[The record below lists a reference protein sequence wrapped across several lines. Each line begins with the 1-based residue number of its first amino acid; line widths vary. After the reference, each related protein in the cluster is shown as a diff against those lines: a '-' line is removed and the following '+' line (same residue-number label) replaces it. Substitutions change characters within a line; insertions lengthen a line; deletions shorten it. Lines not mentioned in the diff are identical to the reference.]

1 MFENLNF
8 RSNVLFGSDDDA
20 REAAIKRAWDGF
32 RATKEKILAPTWEDR
47 VFPSER
53 FGQNTR
59 IFWDETDQTGMI
71 QLPNANTPV
80 RFTRESPFLAQLL
93 AHYQIDKRLIDRLL
107 DTRNPKHRE
116 VMEFLTMSLMLEPFK
131 EVKEGAGRMVRMID
145 ESDIAPK
152 EAMAF
157 LSSNYLRLDH
167 PPYFEALESW
177 AISMNLTPMR
187 TWAKG
192 GDVGVSFVQ
201 ARRLEPNGI
210 RRGELVAFGI
220 STKNSMTGG
229 ASFKVDSYGLVI
241 HCSNGMMGT
250 DFLGSFTRR
259 HIGRRI
265 GASDDAV
272 LYTKEEQESVSTILN
287 RAHSLVEDAMNPEH
301 QKEVQDAIRTTAD
314 MSLEDRLDGFR
325 RARAAFIEN
334 AKAPIRAA
342 QELQHHLG
350 MSTGEAIGTLNRWFE
365 EPAGRPVEESID
377 QIPTAWGLVQ
387 ATTRTG
393 RDLAQD
399 KPDRATDLESVGGSM
414 LKMFRDSRKD
424 FERITKD
431 VLHAAT
437 K

>member
-1 MFENLNF
+1 M
-8 RSNVLFGSDDDA
+8 RRA
-20 REAAIKRAWDGF
+20 RGGLARAAG
-32 RATKEKILAPTWEDR
+32 
-47 VFPSER
+47 
-53 FGQNTR
+53 
-59 IFWDETDQTGMI
+59 
-71 QLPNANTPV
+71 
-80 RFTRESPFLAQLL
+80 
-93 AHYQIDKRLIDRLL
+93 
-107 DTRNPKHRE
+107 
-116 VMEFLTMSLMLEPFK
+116 
-131 EVKEGAGRMVRMID
+131 
-145 ESDIAPK
+145 
-152 EAMAF
+152 
-157 LSSNYLRLDH
+157 
-167 PPYFEALESW
+167 
-177 AISMNLTPMR
+177 
-187 TWAKG
+187 
-192 GDVGVSFVQ
+192 
-201 ARRLEPNGI
+201 
-210 RRGELVAFGI
+210 
-220 STKNSMTGG
+220 
-229 ASFKVDSYGLVI
+229 
-241 HCSNGMMGT
+241 
-250 DFLGSFTRR
+250 
-259 HIGRRI
+259 RI

>member
-1 MFENLNF
+1 MFESINF
-8 RSNVLFGSDDDA
+8 RSNALFGTNEEA
-20 REAAIKRAWDGF
+20 RTEAQRRAWDGF
-32 RATKEKILAPTWEDR
+32 RSTKEKILAPTWEDR
-47 VFPSER
+47 VFNADR
-53 FGQNTR
+53 FGQNAR
-59 IFWDETDQTGMI
+59 LFWSETEQAGML
-71 QLPNANTPV
+71 QLPNVKEPV
-80 RFTRESPFLAQLL
+80 RFTRDSPFLTQLL
-93 AHYQIDKRLIDRLL
+93 SHYQIEKALIDRLL

-145 ESDIAPK
+145 EGNTTPK

-167 PPYFEALESW
+167 TPYFEALEGW
-177 AISMNLTPMR
+177 AMNLNLTPMR
-187 TWAKG
+187 TWARG

-210 RRGELVAFGI
+210 RRGELVAYGI

-229 ASFKVDSYGLVI
+229 ASFRVDSYGLVI
-241 HCSNGMMGT
+241 HCTNGMMGT

-259 HIGRRI
+259 HVGRRI
-265 GASDDAV
+265 EAQEQAI
-272 LYTKEEQESVSTILN
+272 LTTRAEEESVTTILD
-287 RAHSLVEDAMNPEH
+287 RAHSLVDDAMNPEH

-314 MSLEDRLDGFR
+314 MNLEDRLDGFR

-334 AKAPIRAA
+334 AKAPTRAA

-350 MSTGEAIGTLNRWFE
+350 LSTGEAIGTLNRWFE
-365 EPAGRPVEESID
+365 EPAGHPVEESVD

-387 ATTRTG
+387 ATTRTA

-399 KPDRATDLESVGGSM
+399 KPDRATELESVGGSM

-424 FERITKD
+424 FDRLAKD
-431 VLHAAT
+431 VLHAAA